1 MPTLSPRARRT
12 LPIVALLVLSL
23 ALLVVVGARS
33 GRAFLEMRN
42 RHRVQTGEAVGV
54 RPWMTIPYIARTYHV
69 PEDALFDALGLDDTP
84 RNRRAPLQALAA
96 RHGRDLDADIA
107 ALNATIDARRGPRPP
122 PTPRPRP

>member
-1 MPTLSPRARRT
+1 MLTLSPRARRT

-33 GRAFLEMRN
+33 SRAFLEMRN
-42 RHRVQTGEAVGV
+42 RHRVQTGESVGV

-69 PEDALFDALGLDDTP
+69 PEDVLFDALGLDDNP
-84 RNRRAPLQALAA
+84 RNRRVPLQALAA

-107 ALNATIDARRGPRPP
+107 TLNATIDARRGPRPP